1 MDKFAFWTLKVLS
14 YIFIASAAASLIL
27 WIAEDDSYS
36 HPATSWIVWV
46 SAILTSLF
54 FAATSHVLARVIE
67 RLYETGS
74 EEEGISS
81 DTDDSNVE
89 SHPSSANYNLR
100 HGGHI

>member
-54 FAATSHVLARVIE
+54 FAATSHVLSRVIE
-67 RLYETGS
+67 RIYSTSYQEES
-74 EEEGISS
+74 SFEEE
-81 DTDDSNVE
+81 E
-89 SHPSSANYNLR
+89 E
-100 HGGHI
+100 

>member
-14 YIFIASAAASLIL
+14 YVFIASAAASLIL

-54 FAATSHVLARVIE
+54 FAATSHVLCRVIE
-67 RLYETGS
+67 KIFNS
-74 EEEGISS
+74 NEEEYQ
-81 DTDDSNVE
+81 TYE
-89 SHPSSANYNLR
+89 EEE
-100 HGGHI
+100 

>member
-36 HPATSWIVWV
+36 NPATSWIIWV

-54 FAATSHVLARVIE
+54 FAATSHVLCRVIE
-67 RLYETGS
+67 KIFNS
-74 EEEGISS
+74 NEEEYQ
-81 DTDDSNVE
+81 TYE
-89 SHPSSANYNLR
+89 EEE
-100 HGGHI
+100 

>member
-1 MDKFAFWTLKVLS
+1 MIMDKFAFWTLKVLS
-14 YIFIASAAASLIL
+14 YVFIASAAASLIL

-67 RLYETGS
+67 RIYSTSYQEES
-74 EEEGISS
+74 SFEEE
-81 DTDDSNVE
+81 E
-89 SHPSSANYNLR
+89 E
-100 HGGHI
+100 